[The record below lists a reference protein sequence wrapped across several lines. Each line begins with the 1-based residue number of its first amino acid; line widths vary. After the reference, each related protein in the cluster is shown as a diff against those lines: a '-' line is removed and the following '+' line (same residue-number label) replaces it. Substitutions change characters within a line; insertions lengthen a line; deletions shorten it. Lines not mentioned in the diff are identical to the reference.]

1 MTFSDFLSAV
11 RSAWGWFNN
20 AGILLAV
27 LAGVGVNAVCTE
39 VPTWLAVA
47 LCVVAYVAGFL
58 AACYR
63 ASSGASDRPT
73 QERTE
78 GQASRIA
85 ELEGEVER
93 LRGQLQTRRVP
104 GAVAGLRAM
113 AAASST
119 STVAPGEDPL
129 AELVPA
135 EVPFLL
141 SVYDG
146 AQAHVGTENLM
157 VARSLR
163 RKGVVYR
170 TDAPESDVISQCD
183 VALTDDWVRIM
194 NERAD
199 ELR

>member
-1 MTFSDFLSAV
+1 MNRDE
-11 RSAWGWFNN
+11 G
-20 AGILLAV
+20 LAI
-27 LAGVGVNAVCTE
+27 AGVILTVLFGVPA
-39 VPTWLAVA
+39 WLALFIEHPETLPAVIWA
-47 LCVVAYVAGFL
+47 LRLAFPVLTFL
-58 AACYR
+58 LGIFTGWHLR
-63 ASSGASDRPT
+63 KLAS
-73 QERTE
+73 E
-78 GQASRIA
+78 GGNG
-85 ELEGEVER
+85 EGETSPR
-93 LRGQLQTRRVP
+93 K
-104 GAVAGLRAM
+104 A
-113 AAASST
+113 AAASGATREPLS
-119 STVAPGEDPL
+119 PRGGEDPL

-170 TDAPESDVISQCD
+170 ADAPESDVISQCD

>member
-1 MTFSDFLSAV
+1 MNRD
-11 RSAWGWFNN
+11 G
-20 AGILLAV
+20 GLAI
-27 LAGVGVNAVCTE
+27 AGVILTVVFGVPAWWALFIEHPETLPAV
-39 VPTWLAVA
+39 TWALRLAFPV
-47 LCVVAYVAGFL
+47 LTFL
-58 AACYR
+58 LGVFTGWHLRKLASGGR
-63 ASSGASDRPT
+63 ARRDDASPRK
-73 QERTE
+73 
-78 GQASRIA
+78 
-85 ELEGEVER
+85 
-93 LRGQLQTRRVP
+93 
-104 GAVAGLRAM
+104 
-113 AAASST
+113 AAAAGGATREPLSSQG
-119 STVAPGEDPL
+119 GEDPL

-141 SVYDG
+141 SVYNG
-146 AQAHVGTENLM
+146 AQAHVGMENLM